1 MQIWGGSSP
10 PSGRASSHKPSA
22 ISYDLVCVCAV
33 TVLGSADQS
42 SGDCGLQR
50 PVDTAAHQGQPER
63 WLLPLPSSPPKGTSA
78 LPQLKALWFSHR
90 ECRASD
96 LPHRTLEFVERRI
109 STRSFFIS
117 FLIGDISS
125 QLMSHCRQ
133 LYPLEPNS
141 CHLKKNVLTPVGVP
155 DCLNPAQKEHEH
167 PRKAER
173 EMGLLRK
180 GHNNWLPAKWS
191 ALKHAYK

>member
-1 MQIWGGSSP
+1 MNEFANLGKGPPP

-22 ISYDLVCVCAV
+22 ISYDLVCVCVCAV
-33 TVLGSADQS
+33 TVLESVDQS
-42 SGDCGLQR
+42 SGDYGLQR

-63 WLLPLPSSPPKGTSA
+63 WLLPLPSSPPKGTRA

-90 ECRASD
+90 EYHASD

-117 FLIGDISS
+117 FLIGDVSS

-141 CHLKKNVLTPVGVP
+141 CHLKK
-155 DCLNPAQKEHEH
+155 K
-167 PRKAER
+167 
-173 EMGLLRK
+173 M
-180 GHNNWLPAKWS
+180 S
-191 ALKHAYK
+191 